1 MATAFPAVFFC
12 VNCFESAKVT
22 LKEEPGCWSIRLNGF
37 FCTPLH
43 QQRDRCLS
51 VSRSMKRMLNLCL
64 DKCDLQ
70 TFAIPLGT

>member
-1 MATAFPAVFFC
+1 MATDFPALLSC
-12 VNCFESAKVT
+12 VNCFESAKVA
-22 LKEEPGCWSIRLNGF
+22 LEEEPGCWSVLLNVSFG
-37 FCTPLH
+37 TPLH

-51 VSRSMKRMLNLCL
+51 VSKGTKRMLNLCL